1 MNINNAMPFGRNLE
15 EFEEEQIYFHEPGKT
30 ISESD
35 SNLFSLLTMNH
46 HPVHLDAYYAS
57 KTQHG
62 KILVAGPLVFS
73 LVVGMTVRDISG
85 KAIANLGYE
94 EIKHIRPVHIN
105 DTLYARTEILSVR
118 ESKTK
123 EDRGIVKVI
132 TYGYN
137 QRNEDVLSFTRNI
150 LIPKKKTNEE

>member
-1 MNINNAMPFGRNLE
+1 MENKASQFGRYLE
-15 EFEEEQIYFHEPGKT
+15 EFSAGDIFKHQPGKT
-30 ISESD
+30 ITESD

-46 HPVHLDAYYAS
+46 HPVHLDKNYAS
-57 KTQHG
+57 KAQHG

-94 EIKHIRPVHIN
+94 EIKHLGPVHID

-118 ESKTK
+118 ESKSKT
-123 EDRGIVKVI
+123 DRGIVKVI

-137 QRNEDVLSFTRNI
+137 QRNEDILSFTRNI
-150 LIPKKKTNEE
+150 LIPKKI